1 MTSNWL
7 TIRDRIGITSAPS
20 GKAVRVGILGRF
32 GLGVS
37 RPSAHPDEAMELS

>member
-7 TIRDRIGITSAPS
+7 TIRDRIGITSAR